1 MRLESSGPLLKV
13 NSLEGI
19 LMAKAAVHVR
29 DQKVEVD
36 INEVSR
42 FVLDADEAMELGIK
56 LLRAAYA
63 AKARGVKK

>member
-1 MRLESSGPLLKV
+1 
-13 NSLEGI
+13 
-19 LMAKAAVHVR
+19 MAKIAVHVR

-63 AKARGVKK
+63 AKARGIKK